1 MRYSQNSPLVG
12 QEALQKPNLKLG
24 QNFLIV
30 LTKID
35 NLEPNKFK
43 GKIFRKYL
51 GFIFIPPNKNRS
63 YHYMMS
69 VFCLALV
76 RTANF

>member
-1 MRYSQNSPLVG
+1 MRSSQNSPLVR
-12 QEALQKPNLKLG
+12 QEALQKPNLMIG
-24 QNFLIV
+24 QNFQIV

-43 GKIFRKYL
+43 GKTFRKYL

-63 YHYMMS
+63 YYYMMR
-69 VFCLALV
+69 VFCLELV